1 MKKLMLIASLFFTS
15 NAIAGTFYCSCA
27 RYESETRFDG
37 NIGQPGFLGK
47 TIYFGV
53 NNTFSTNSGTY
64 LFKTEND
71 FIIEFPGEQRHFCT
85 KASPNNWDCK
95 RGKLKY
101 SLVCEF

>member
-1 MKKLMLIASLFFTS
+1 MKKLMLIAGLFLAS
-15 NAIAGTFYCSCA
+15 NAMAATYYCTCA

-37 NIGQPGFLGK
+37 TAGTAGAMGASR
-47 TIYFGV
+47 YFGV
-53 NNTFSTNSGTY
+53 NNTFSLNVGTY

-71 FIIEFPGEQRHFCT
+71 LIIEFPGEQRHFCT
-85 KASPNNWDCK
+85 KTAPLNWSCV